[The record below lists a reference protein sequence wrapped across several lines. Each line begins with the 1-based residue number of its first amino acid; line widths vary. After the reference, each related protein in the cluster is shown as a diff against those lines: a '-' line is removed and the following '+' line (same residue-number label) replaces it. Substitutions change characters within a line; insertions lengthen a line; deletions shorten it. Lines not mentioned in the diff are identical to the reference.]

1 MTMTSEKPLKFDE
14 AGIAIEQLRAGL
26 EVGRTGGVT
35 LQDPGILTFAAL
47 RVIGP
52 AGTVLVSA
60 GPMPDGKVVFFAPP
74 VDAVSGSGV
83 NEVIGTPDRVGE
95 VAGIIRR
102 RVTAARI

>member
-1 MTMTSEKPLKFDE
+1 MKAISATPLKFDE
-14 AGIAIEQLRAGL
+14 AGIAIGQLQDRLEIGRAD
-26 EVGRTGGVT
+26 GVT

-47 RVIGP
+47 RVVGP

-74 VDAVSGSGV
+74 LDAVSGSGI

-102 RVTAARI
+102 RVTASRI